1 MKIVCIGSGNVATHM
16 AGAFKKKGH
25 DLIQVWSRD
34 ADHAEPLASSLGAK
48 VMTDLGEIDLNADL
62 YLIAIKDDAISSV
75 VQALGE
81 VSGLVVHTSGATS
94 IAELDRFKSH
104 GVLYPLQTFSKAKAV
119 DFMNIPLCIEA
130 ADAESLNKLRTI
142 GAELSKSVYEVDSD
156 KRKILHLS
164 AVFACNFVNHMYN
177 LSAQVLR
184 SHDLGFEMLRPLI
197 TETAMKVQ
205 TEMPVNVQTGP
216 AVRDDKQTILKHL
229 ELLESSPHLK
239 EIYQTLSESIK
250 KSN

>member
-16 AGAFKKKGH
+16 AGEFKKKGH
-25 DLIQVWSRD
+25 DLIQVWSRNS
-34 ADHAEPLASSLGAK
+34 AHAEVLASSLASMA
-48 VMTDLGEIDLNADL
+48 MTDLAEIDLNADL
-62 YLIAIKDDAISSV
+62 YLIAIKDNAISSV
-75 VQALGE
+75 VRALGD
-81 VSGLVVHTSGATS
+81 VNGLVVHTSGATS
-94 IAELDRFKSH
+94 IAELDRFSSH

-119 DFMNIPLCIEA
+119 DFKDIPLCIEA
-130 ADAESLNKLRTI
+130 TDADSLDKLRTI
-142 GAELSKSVYEVDSD
+142 AAELSKLVYEVDSD
-156 KRKILHLS
+156 KREILHLS

-177 LSAQVLR
+177 LGAQVLR
-184 SHDLGFEMLRPLI
+184 SHDLDFEMLRPLI
-197 TETAMKVQ
+197 METAMKVQ

-216 AVRDDKQTILKHL
+216 AVRDDEQTILKHL